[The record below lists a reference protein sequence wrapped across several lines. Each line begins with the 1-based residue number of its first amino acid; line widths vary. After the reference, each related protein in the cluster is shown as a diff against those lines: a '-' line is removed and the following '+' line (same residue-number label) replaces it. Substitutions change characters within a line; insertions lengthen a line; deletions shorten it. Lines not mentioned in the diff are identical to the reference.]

1 MVIPHTELD
10 PEILIVGN
18 RLQPTIY
25 NVNSNTERETVG
37 KLNVDRGFGSM
48 VDLNGIIYMV
58 GGDNH
63 PGMVERFDPEHETFS
78 SAESDLT
85 IGRSRFGYASV
96 PARIFEHLGCTKE

>member
-37 KLNVDRGFGSM
+37 KLSVDRGFGSM

-78 SAESDLT
+78 STESDLI

-96 PARIFEHLGCTKE
+96 PTRLFEHLGCTQE